1 MITSVVTSPPLSYG
15 PTRADAMVASS
26 ARQGTEGG
34 GERTDAF
41 KFHVTVFQV
50 PRQQIEKKIDIFFSK
65 KKCAG
70 TKYFFFRIDR
80 FRQKFIDVANL
91 VHSLHTRIADAG
103 GRKKKIVVSTGLI
116 GHILIAQSIFPA

>member
-80 FRQKFIDVANL
+80 FRQKFIDVAND
-91 VHSLHTRIADAG
+91 RRR
-103 GRKKKIVVSTGLI
+103 GRTKKKNRTIVSTGLSNYEPSYLLRYHT
-116 GHILIAQSIFPA
+116 GSNAE

>member
-70 TKYFFFRIDR
+70 TKYFFFASIGFAKNSSTSPTWYTLYIRG
-80 FRQKFIDVANL
+80 
-91 VHSLHTRIADAG
+91 SPTREDE
-103 GRKKKIVVSTGLI
+103 KKKS
-116 GHILIAQSIFPA
+116 